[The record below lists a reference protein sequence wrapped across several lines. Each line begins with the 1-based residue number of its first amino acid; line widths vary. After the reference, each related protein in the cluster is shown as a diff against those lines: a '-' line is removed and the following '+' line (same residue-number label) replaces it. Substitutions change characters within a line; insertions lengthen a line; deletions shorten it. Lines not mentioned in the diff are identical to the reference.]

1 MGRADMDGWLTSA
14 EAAARLG
21 VKRATLYS
29 YVSRG
34 LIHRVVDG
42 DGRSSR
48 FDPEEVDRL
57 RSRSANRR
65 DGELGVLVSTGI
77 TQLADGELR
86 VRGRDLIGLAAESR
100 FEDAV
105 DWAWG
110 AESDGQWADSLE
122 AGDLSRRVQ
131 KMLPAAAPMLDR
143 LRIAVSV
150 ASATDPLRNDLSAS
164 SIRAVGRRVIDLMV
178 DSLPL
183 VATPR
188 EGDLA
193 ERLWCRLSPGRS
205 NARQRAAL
213 NRALVLLVD
222 HGLASSTLGVRVA
235 ASVRADPYSA
245 VAAGLGILGGR
256 LHGAAS
262 GSVHRVFQEA
272 AASGDPAGALGEA
285 QRRTGLTPGFGH
297 VLYRSRDPRCSA
309 LMEAVA
315 VAWAS
320 HEHLPVVLNV
330 QSLATER
337 TDAPATV
344 DFALGAM
351 TFLAGMRP
359 EAGEA
364 IFAIART
371 AGWIAHALEEYS
383 EDPVRFRFRARYTG
397 G

>member
-1 MGRADMDGWLTSA
+1 MDGWLTSA

-21 VKRATLYS
+21 VKRATLYA

-34 LIHRVVDG
+34 LLSRVVDM

-57 RSRSANRR
+57 RYRSGRR
-65 DGELGVLVSTGI
+65 SDDEIGVLVSTGI
-77 TQLADGELR
+77 TQIADGELR
-86 VRGRDLIGLAAESR
+86 VRGRDLISLAVEAR

-105 DWAWG
+105 DWLWR
-110 AESDGQWADSLE
+110 AEPGVPWTTSDEADE
-122 AGDLSRRVQ
+122 LSHNIRGL
-131 KMLPAAAPMLDR
+131 LPAATPMMDR
-143 LRIAVSV
+143 LRVAVSV
-150 ASATDPLRNDLSAS
+150 ASATDPLRSDLSAS
-164 SIRAVGRRVIDLMV
+164 SVRAVGRRLLYLMV
-178 DSLPL
+178 QSLPQ
-183 VATPR
+183 VAVQR

-193 ERLWCRLSPGRS
+193 ERLWCRLAPGRS
-205 NARQRAAL
+205 NARQRAVL
-213 NRALVLLVD
+213 NRALVLLLD

-245 VAAGLGILGGR
+245 VAGGLGILGGR

-262 GSVHRVFQEA
+262 APVHQVLQEA

-297 VLYRSRDPRCSA
+297 ALYRQRDPRCSA

-315 VAWAS
+315 GAWAS
-320 HEHLPVVLNV
+320 HEHLPAVLTA

-337 TDAPATV
+337 TDAPATI
-344 DFALGAM
+344 DFALGAT

-371 AGWIAHALEEYS
+371 AGWIAHTLEEYG
-383 EDPVRFRFRARYTG
+383 EDPVRYRFRARYTG
-397 G
+397 N

>member
-1 MGRADMDGWLTSA
+1 MGDWLTST

-34 LIHRVVDG
+34 LLQRVVDS

-48 FDPEEVDRL
+48 FNPEEVDLL
-57 RSRSANRR
+57 RSRSGRR
-65 DGELGVLVSTGI
+65 GDNEIGVLVSSGI
-77 TQLADGELR
+77 TQIADGELK
-86 VRGRDLIGLAAESR
+86 VRGRDLIGLAADTR

-105 DWAWG
+105 DWVWG
-110 AESDGQWADSLE
+110 AEPDARWQDIDE
-122 AGDLSRRVQ
+122 AEELSQRVQ
-131 KMLPAAAPMLDR
+131 SVLPDGTPMMDR
-143 LRIAVSV
+143 LRVAVSI
-150 ASATDPLRNDLSAS
+150 ASTSDPLRNDLSTS
-164 SIRAVGRRVIDLMV
+164 SVRAAGRRLLHLMV
-178 DSLPL
+178 HSLPL
-183 VATPR
+183 VTAPR

-193 ERLWCRLSPGRS
+193 ERLWSRLAPGRS
-205 NARQRAAL
+205 NARQRAVL
-213 NRALVLLVD
+213 NRALILLLD

-262 GSVHRVFQEA
+262 GPVHRIFQEA
-272 AASGDPAGALGEA
+272 AISGDPAAALGEA
-285 QRRTGLTPGFGH
+285 QRRTGFTPGFGH
-297 VLYRSRDPRCSA
+297 AIYRRRDPRCSA

-315 VAWAS
+315 GAWSS
-320 HEHLPVVLNV
+320 HEHLPKVLTV
-330 QSLATER
+330 QTLASER

-344 DFALGAM
+344 DFPLGAM

-364 IFAIART
+364 VFAIART
-371 AGWIAHALEEYS
+371 AGWIAHALEEYT

-397 G
+397 D

>member
-1 MGRADMDGWLTSA
+1 MDDWLTST

-34 LIHRVVDG
+34 LLQRVVDS

-48 FDPEEVDRL
+48 FNPEEVDRL
-57 RSRSANRR
+57 RSRSGRR
-65 DGELGVLVSTGI
+65 DEEEIGVLVSTGI
-77 TQLADGELR
+77 TQMADGELR
-86 VRGRDLIGLAAESR
+86 VRGRNLIGLSSGTR
-100 FEDAV
+100 FEEAA
-105 DWAWG
+105 DWVWG
-110 AESDGQWADSLE
+110 AESDGPWFNRDEVEDL
-122 AGDLSRRVQ
+122 AGQVQ
-131 KMLPAAAPMLDR
+131 GLLPTTAPMIDR

-150 ASATDPLRNDLSAS
+150 ASATDPLRNDLSTAS
-164 SIRAVGRRVIDLMV
+164 VRAVGRGVINLMV

-183 VATPR
+183 VGPPR

-193 ERLWCRLSPGRS
+193 ERLWCRLTPTRS
-205 NARQRAAL
+205 NARQRDVL
-213 NRALVLLVD
+213 NRALVLLLD

-262 GSVHRVFQEA
+262 APVHEILQEA
-272 AASGDPAGALGEA
+272 ATSGDPARALGEA
-285 QRRTGLTPGFGH
+285 QRRHGRTPGFGH
-297 VLYRSRDPRCSA
+297 SIYRQNDPRYSA
-309 LMEAVA
+309 LMESVTG
-315 VAWAS
+315 AWAT
-320 HEHLPVVLNV
+320 HKHLPAVLKV
-330 QSLATER
+330 SSLATDR
-337 TDAPATV
+337 TDAPVTV

-364 IFAIART
+364 VFAIART
-371 AGWIAHALEEYS
+371 AGWIAHALEEY
-383 EDPVRFRFRARYTG
+383 EQDPARFRFRARYIG

>member
-1 MGRADMDGWLTSA
+1 MDGWLTSA

-34 LIHRVVDG
+34 LLHRVVDL

-57 RSRSANRR
+57 RSRSSTRG
-65 DGELGVLVSTGI
+65 DCEFGVLVSTGI
-77 TQLADGELR
+77 TQIADGELR
-86 VRGRDLIGLAAESR
+86 VRGQDLIGLAEETR

-105 DWAWG
+105 DWVWG
-110 AESDGQWADSLE
+110 AESEGQWSCGE
-122 AGDLSRRVQ
+122 ESGDLSRRIQ
-131 KMLPAAAPMLDR
+131 EQLPTSASIMDR
-143 LRIAVSV
+143 LRVAVSV
-150 ASATDPLRNDLSAS
+150 ASATDPLRNDLSDS
-164 SIRAVGRRVIDLMV
+164 SVRAAGRRAIALMV
-178 DSLPL
+178 NSLPL
-183 VATPR
+183 VGAPR
-188 EGDLA
+188 EGALA
-193 ERLWCRLSPGRS
+193 ERLWCRLAPGRS
-205 NARQRAAL
+205 NARQRAVL
-213 NRALVLLVD
+213 NGALVLLLD

-262 GSVHRVFQEA
+262 GPVHRVFQGA
-272 AASGDPAGALGEA
+272 VSRGDPAGALGEA

-297 VLYRSRDPRCSA
+297 ALYRRRDPRCSA
-309 LMEAVA
+309 LLEAITG
-315 VAWAS
+315 AWAS
-320 HEHLPVVLNV
+320 HEHLPMVVTV
-330 QSLATER
+330 QSLASDRTE
-337 TDAPATV
+337 APATV

-351 TFLAGMRP
+351 TYLAGMRP

-371 AGWIAHALEEYS
+371 AGWIAHALEEYT
-383 EDPVRFRFRARYTG
+383 EDPVRFRFRARYIG

>member
-1 MGRADMDGWLTSA
+1 MDDWLTSA

-34 LIHRVVDG
+34 LLQRFVDS

-57 RSRSANRR
+57 RSRSGRR
-65 DGELGVLVSTGI
+65 REDEIGVLVSTGI
-77 TQLADGELR
+77 TKIADGDLR
-86 VRGRDLIGLAAESR
+86 VRGRDLIGLAAETR
-100 FEDAV
+100 FEGAV

-110 AESDGQWADSLE
+110 SEPDAEWPKSDEAEELSGQ
-122 AGDLSRRVQ
+122 VQ
-131 KMLPAAAPMLDR
+131 GLLPDTAPMMDR
-143 LRIAVSV
+143 LRV
-150 ASATDPLRNDLSAS
+150 AASIVSATDPLRNDLSTS
-164 SIRAVGRRVIDLMV
+164 SVRAAGRRLLFVMV
-178 DSLPL
+178 HSLPV
-183 VATPR
+183 VAAPR
-188 EGDLA
+188 EGDLS
-193 ERLWCRLSPGRS
+193 ERLWCGLAPGRS
-205 NARQRAAL
+205 NPRQRAVL
-213 NRALVLLVD
+213 NRALVLLLD

-262 GSVHRVFQEA
+262 GPVHRIFQDA

-285 QRRTGLTPGFGH
+285 QRRTGYTPGFGH
-297 VLYRSRDPRCSA
+297 AVYRQRDPRCSA
-309 LMEAVA
+309 LMEAV
-315 VAWAS
+315 VGAWAS
-320 HEHLPVVLNV
+320 HEHLPKVLTV
-330 QSLATER
+330 QSLASER
-337 TDAPATV
+337 TAAPATV

-371 AGWIAHALEEYS
+371 AGWIAHALEEYG
-383 EDPVRFRFRARYTG
+383 EAPVRFRFRAHYVG

>member
-1 MGRADMDGWLTSA
+1 MDGWLTSA

-34 LIHRVVDG
+34 LLSRMVDM

-57 RSRSANRR
+57 RCRSGRR
-65 DGELGVLVSTGI
+65 SDDEIGVLVSTGI
-77 TQLADGELR
+77 TQIADGELR
-86 VRGRDLIGLAAESR
+86 VRGRDLISLAVQAR

-105 DWAWG
+105 DWLWG
-110 AESDGQWADSLE
+110 AEPGVPWATSDEADE
-122 AGDLSRRVQ
+122 LSRSIRDL
-131 KMLPAAAPMLDR
+131 LPAATPMMDR
-143 LRIAVSV
+143 LRVAVSV
-150 ASATDPLRNDLSAS
+150 ASATDPLRSDLSTS
-164 SIRAVGRRVIDLMV
+164 SVRAVGRRLLYLMV
-178 DSLPL
+178 QSLPQ
-183 VATPR
+183 VAGQR

-193 ERLWCRLSPGRS
+193 ERLWCRLAPGRS
-205 NARQRAAL
+205 NARQRAVL
-213 NRALVLLVD
+213 NRALVLLMD

-262 GSVHRVFQEA
+262 APVHQVIQEA

-297 VLYRSRDPRCSA
+297 ALYRQRDPRCSA

-315 VAWAS
+315 GAWAS
-320 HEHLPVVLNV
+320 HEHLPTVLTI

-337 TDAPATV
+337 TDAPATI

-371 AGWIAHALEEYS
+371 AGWIAHTLEEYG
-383 EDPVRFRFRARYTG
+383 EDPVRYRFRARYTG
-397 G
+397 N

>member
-1 MGRADMDGWLTSA
+1 MDAWLTST

-34 LIHRVVDG
+34 LLQRVVDS

-48 FDPEEVDRL
+48 FNPEEVDRL
-57 RSRSANRR
+57 RFRSGRR
-65 DGELGVLVSTGI
+65 GDDEIGVLVSTGI
-77 TQLADGELR
+77 TQIADGELK
-86 VRGRDLIGLAAESR
+86 VRGRDLIGLAADTR

-105 DWAWG
+105 DWVWG
-110 AESDGQWADSLE
+110 AEPDARWHNIDEAEELSQRIQSVLPDS
-122 AGDLSRRVQ
+122 
-131 KMLPAAAPMLDR
+131 APMMDR
-143 LRIAVSV
+143 LRVAVSV
-150 ASATDPLRNDLSAS
+150 ASTTDPLRNDLSTS
-164 SIRAVGRRVIDLMV
+164 SVRAAGRRLLHLMV
-178 DSLPL
+178 HSLPV
-183 VATPR
+183 VAASG
-188 EGDLA
+188 ESDLS
-193 ERLWCRLSPGRS
+193 ERLWSRLAPGRS
-205 NARQRAAL
+205 NARQRAVL
-213 NRALVLLVD
+213 NRALVLLLD

-262 GSVHRVFQEA
+262 GPVHRIFQEA

-285 QRRTGLTPGFGH
+285 QRRTGFTPGFGH
-297 VLYRSRDPRCSA
+297 AVYRRRDPRCSA

-315 VAWAS
+315 GAWPS
-320 HEHLPVVLNV
+320 HEHLPKVLTV
-330 QSLATER
+330 QTLASER

-344 DFALGAM
+344 DFPLGAM

-364 IFAIART
+364 VFAIART
-371 AGWIAHALEEYS
+371 AGWIAHALEEYD

-397 G
+397 S

>member
-1 MGRADMDGWLTSA
+1 MDAWLTST

-34 LIHRVVDG
+34 LLQRVVDS

-48 FDPEEVDRL
+48 FNPEEVDRL
-57 RSRSANRR
+57 RFRSGRR
-65 DGELGVLVSTGI
+65 GDDEIGVLVSTGI
-77 TQLADGELR
+77 TQIADGELK
-86 VRGRDLIGLAAESR
+86 VRGRDLIGLAADTR

-105 DWAWG
+105 DWVWG
-110 AESDGQWADSLE
+110 AEPDARWHNIDEAEELSQRIQSVLPDS
-122 AGDLSRRVQ
+122 
-131 KMLPAAAPMLDR
+131 APMMDR
-143 LRIAVSV
+143 LRVAVSV
-150 ASATDPLRNDLSAS
+150 ASTTDPLRNDLSTS
-164 SIRAVGRRVIDLMV
+164 SVRAAGRRLLHLMV
-178 DSLPL
+178 HSLPL
-183 VATPR
+183 VTAPR
-188 EGDLA
+188 ESDLA
-193 ERLWCRLSPGRS
+193 ERLWSRLAPGRS
-205 NARQRAAL
+205 NARQRDVL
-213 NRALVLLVD
+213 NRALVLLLD

-262 GSVHRVFQEA
+262 GPVHRIFQEA

-285 QRRTGLTPGFGH
+285 QRRTSFTPGFGH
-297 VLYRSRDPRCSA
+297 AIYRRRDPRCSA

-315 VAWAS
+315 GAWPS
-320 HEHLPVVLNV
+320 HEHLPKVLTV
-330 QSLATER
+330 QTLASER

-344 DFALGAM
+344 DFPLGAM

-364 IFAIART
+364 VFAIART
-371 AGWIAHALEEYS
+371 AGWIAHALEEYE

-397 G
+397 S

>member
-1 MGRADMDGWLTSA
+1 MDEWLTST

-34 LIHRVVDG
+34 LLQRVVDS

-48 FDPEEVDRL
+48 FNPEEVDRL
-57 RSRSANRR
+57 RFRSGRR
-65 DGELGVLVSTGI
+65 GDDEIGVLVSTGI
-77 TQLADGELR
+77 TQIADEELK
-86 VRGRDLIGLAAESR
+86 VRGRNLVGLAADAR

-105 DWAWG
+105 DWLWG
-110 AESDGQWADSLE
+110 AEPDARWHNIDEAEELSQRIQSVLPDS
-122 AGDLSRRVQ
+122 
-131 KMLPAAAPMLDR
+131 APMMDR
-143 LRIAVSV
+143 LRVAVSV
-150 ASATDPLRNDLSAS
+150 ASTTDPLRNDLSTS
-164 SIRAVGRRVIDLMV
+164 SVRSAGRRLLHLMV
-178 DSLPL
+178 HSLPL
-183 VATPR
+183 VTAPR

-193 ERLWCRLSPGRS
+193 EQLWSRLAPGRS
-205 NARQRAAL
+205 NARQRAVL
-213 NRALVLLVD
+213 NRALILLLD

-262 GSVHRVFQEA
+262 GPVHRIFQEA
-272 AASGDPAGALGEA
+272 AVSGDPAGALGEA
-285 QRRTGLTPGFGH
+285 QRRTGFTPGFGH
-297 VLYRSRDPRCSA
+297 AVYRRRDPRCGA

-315 VAWAS
+315 GAWPS
-320 HEHLPVVLNV
+320 HEHLPKVLTV
-330 QSLATER
+330 QALTSER

-344 DFALGAM
+344 DFPLGAM

-364 IFAIART
+364 VFAIART
-371 AGWIAHALEEYS
+371 AGWIAHALEEYT

-397 G
+397 S

>member
-1 MGRADMDGWLTSA
+1 MDAWLTST

-34 LIHRVVDG
+34 LLQRVVDS

-48 FDPEEVDRL
+48 FNPEEVDRL
-57 RSRSANRR
+57 RSRSGRR
-65 DGELGVLVSTGI
+65 GDDEIGVLVSTGI
-77 TQLADGELR
+77 TQIADGELK
-86 VRGRDLIGLAAESR
+86 VRGRDLIGLAADTR

-105 DWAWG
+105 DWVWG
-110 AESDGQWADSLE
+110 AEPDARWHYVDEAEELSQRIQGVLPDS
-122 AGDLSRRVQ
+122 
-131 KMLPAAAPMLDR
+131 APMMDR
-143 LRIAVSV
+143 LRVAVSV
-150 ASATDPLRNDLSAS
+150 ASTTDPLRNDLSTS
-164 SIRAVGRRVIDLMV
+164 SVRAAGRRLLHLMV
-178 DSLPL
+178 HSLPL
-183 VATPR
+183 VTAPR
-188 EGDLA
+188 GSDLA
-193 ERLWCRLSPGRS
+193 ERLWSRLAPGRS
-205 NARQRAAL
+205 NARQRAVL
-213 NRALVLLVD
+213 NRALVLLLD

-262 GSVHRVFQEA
+262 GPVHRIFQEA

-285 QRRTGLTPGFGH
+285 QRRTGYTPGFGH
-297 VLYRSRDPRCSA
+297 AVYRRRDPRCSA

-315 VAWAS
+315 GAWPS
-320 HEHLPVVLNV
+320 HEHLPKVLTV
-330 QSLATER
+330 QTLASER

-344 DFALGAM
+344 DFPLGAM

-364 IFAIART
+364 VFAIART
-371 AGWIAHALEEYS
+371 AGWIAHALEEYT

-397 G
+397 S